1 MLAKSLP
8 TRQKNKMDR
17 RSLLA
22 LIAAAAASPM
32 LIRAQEV
39 GHIPRIGVLWHAGNV
54 REESPYFEALI
65 EGFEAIG
72 YTNGKIEFEHRFP
85 NEKPERF
92 ESMAAELVALAPDVI
107 VGVSSGAAYVKR
119 ATSTIPIVFMY
130 VPDPIGANLV
140 ETIRHPGENAT
151 GLSNFGVDLSPKR
164 LEYLKQAVPSL
175 SKVALLLNAA
185 NKISS
190 LYVEQSN
197 AAAGKLGLTCRAYQ
211 VADLDELDSAFDAM
225 AAAGMEA
232 VVINAEA
239 LFYLGKEK
247 IAKLALTHR
256 LPSCSWVREVSE
268 AGTLLSYGADQR
280 GIARRVPYY
289 VDRILQGEKPGD
301 IPVEQPAEFQ
311 FCVNLTTAKAL
322 GITLPPI
329 LLAQADE
336 VFE

>member
-1 MLAKSLP
+1 
-8 TRQKNKMDR
+8 MDR
-17 RSLLA
+17 RSVLA
-22 LIAAAAASPM
+22 LIATAAASPM
-32 LIRAQEV
+32 LARAQERR
-39 GHIPRIGVLWHAGNV
+39 HIPRIGVLWHAGDMQ
-54 REESPYFEALI
+54 EESPYFEALI
-65 EGFEAIG
+65 EGFEALG

-85 NEKPERF
+85 NEKPELF
-92 ESMAAELVALAPDVI
+92 TSMATELVALAPDVI

-140 ETIRHPGENAT
+140 ETIRHPGGNAT

-164 LEYLKQAVPSL
+164 LEYLKEAVPSL
-175 SKVALLLNAA
+175 SKVALLLNAT

-197 AAAGKLGLTCRAYQ
+197 VAAGKLGLTCRAYQ
-211 VADLDELDSAFDAM
+211 IADLDELDGAFDAM

-232 VVINAEA
+232 VVVNAEA

-247 IAKLALTHR
+247 IAKLALAHR

-289 VDRILQGEKPGD
+289 VDRILQGEKPRD

-322 GITLPPI
+322 GMTLPPI

>member
-1 MLAKSLP
+1 MNSQLAI
-8 TRQKNKMDR
+8 QDKNKMDR

-22 LIAAAAASPM
+22 LIAATAAWPKVVQG
-32 LIRAQEV
+32 QERRR
-39 GHIPRIGVLWHAGNV
+39 IPKIGVLWHAGDV
-54 REESPYFEALI
+54 RGESPYFEALI
-65 EGFEAIG
+65 EGFEALG
-72 YTNGKIEFEHRFP
+72 YTDGKIEFEHRFP
-85 NEKPERF
+85 NEKPELF

-140 ETIRHPGENAT
+140 ETIRHPGGNAT

-164 LEYLKQAVPSL
+164 LEYLKEAVPSL
-175 SKVALLLNAA
+175 SKVALLLNPT
-185 NKISS
+185 NKISN
-190 LYVEQSN
+190 LYVEESE
-197 AAAGKLGLTCRAYQ
+197 AAARNLGLTCKAYQ
-211 VADLDELDSAFDAM
+211 VADLDELDGAFDAM

-232 VVINAEA
+232 VVVNAEA

-247 IAKLALTHR
+247 IAKLALAHG

-311 FCVNLTTAKAL
+311 FCVNLITAKAL

-336 VFE
+336 VIE